1 MGLVGTLV
9 AMRSAESHRSWRGAG
24 ALFAAIAVLLA
35 LSVTVS
41 SDARIDHP
49 TGATSAAQALVA
61 DDVPPGI
68 VPEVAALAVVWLAMI
83 LVGLAVVAVE
93 HRRAQPRRGRAPP
106 ALSVF
111 A

>member
-1 MGLVGTLV
+1 
-9 AMRSAESHRSWRGAG
+9 MRSAESHRSWRGAG